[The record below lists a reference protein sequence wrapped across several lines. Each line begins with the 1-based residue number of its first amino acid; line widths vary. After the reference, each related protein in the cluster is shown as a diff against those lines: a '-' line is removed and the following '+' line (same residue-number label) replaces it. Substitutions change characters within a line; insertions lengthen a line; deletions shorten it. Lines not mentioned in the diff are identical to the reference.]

1 MTVYST
7 KATRTRSRINLSAS
21 TRRPQLFGFARR
33 RLAAPVRDR
42 AGPRTVSA
50 IVSSAKRFWILREKR
65 PYRSGAAATT
75 ATEAGRA
82 WAPGPL
88 WRAMHSACTRRPGH
102 ARRASV
108 RLAKMSQADGDC

>member
-50 IVSSAKRFWILREKR
+50 IVSSAKRFWILREKGLIAQAQQRRRLRR
-65 PYRSGAAATT
+65 PAEHGRQVPVDGPCIPPARDAQDTHAALRSGWQ
-75 ATEAGRA
+75 R
-82 WAPGPL
+82 
-88 WRAMHSACTRRPGH
+88 
-102 ARRASV
+102 
-108 RLAKMSQADGDC
+108 